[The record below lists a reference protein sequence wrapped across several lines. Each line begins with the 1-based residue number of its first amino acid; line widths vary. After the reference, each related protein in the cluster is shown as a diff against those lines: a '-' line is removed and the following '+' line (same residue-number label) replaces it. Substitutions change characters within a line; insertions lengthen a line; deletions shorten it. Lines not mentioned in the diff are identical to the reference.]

1 LGKKEMRGANL
12 KNRYVIEGIEHT
24 YEELTP
30 SLKVSI
36 EKHLDR
42 KVYNDFRNELF
53 AAEGDDLNGTI
64 KIEFPTLKMTAFDEY
79 GVKL

>member
-1 LGKKEMRGANL
+1 MRSANL
-12 KNRYVIEGIEHT
+12 KNLYVIKGIEYT
-24 YEELTP
+24 FEKLTP

-53 AAEGDDLNGTI
+53 EAKGDDLNGTI
-64 KIEFPTLKMTAFDEY
+64 KIEFPTLKMTFDEY